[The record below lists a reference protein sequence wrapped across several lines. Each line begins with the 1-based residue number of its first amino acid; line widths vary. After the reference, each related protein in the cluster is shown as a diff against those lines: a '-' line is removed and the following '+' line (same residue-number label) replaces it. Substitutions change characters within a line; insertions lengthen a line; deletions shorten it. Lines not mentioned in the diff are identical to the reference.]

1 LGRITAMLSDFDG
14 TLCPT
19 SDIRSGHNNSY
30 MIPQPLEDI
39 LTKMSLTIPISIV
52 TSKDYDFI
60 YPKTKKFS
68 KILSCI
74 LGLETFVIDKKEQIN
89 QDKNFLNKD
98 FDYEMLETNSLILA
112 DATAYLEKNNQE
124 LNIEK
129 KFLKGTKNLL
139 GGITV
144 DWRHDPDWN
153 RNKKKYEQIVRE
165 SISTTLNN
173 SQQKGE
179 GIISKEKLE
188 YYTSH
193 LFIQEYSTHPFI
205 DLYIAKVSK
214 GDAFDIVVSKLSQIS
229 DIRGQIM
236 YFGDSENDNPAFR
249 KSDISIG
256 VVSDD
261 RLRPSL
267 DCTYTIKFE
276 NLSIF
281 LKRLVENNYI
291 FSESLLTHR

>member
-1 LGRITAMLSDFDG
+1 MGRITAMLSDFDG

-291 FSESLLTHR
+291 FSESLLTF

>member
-144 DWRHDPDWN
+144 DWRHDSDWN

-236 YFGDSENDNPAFR
+236 YLGDSENDNPAFR
-249 KSDISIG
+249 KSDTSIG
-256 VVSDD
+256 VVSDE

>member
-1 LGRITAMLSDFDG
+1 MLSDFDG

-144 DWRHDPDWN
+144 DWRHDSDWN

-291 FSESLLTHR
+291 FSESLLIF

>member
-1 LGRITAMLSDFDG
+1 MLSDFDG

-144 DWRHDPDWN
+144 DWRHDSDWN

-229 DIRGQIM
+229 DISGQIM
-236 YFGDSENDNPAFR
+236 YLGDSENDNPAFR
-249 KSDISIG
+249 KSDTSIG
-256 VVSDD
+256 VVSDE

-291 FSESLLTHR
+291 FSESLLTF

>member
-1 LGRITAMLSDFDG
+1 MLSDFDG

-98 FDYEMLETNSLILA
+98 FDYKILEINSAILA
-112 DATAYLEKNNQE
+112 DTTAYLEKNNQE

-129 KFLKGTKNLL
+129 KFLKGKNNLL
-139 GGITV
+139 GGNTV
-144 DWRHDPDWN
+144 DWRHDSDWN
-153 RNKKKYEQIVRE
+153 RNKKKYEHVVRE
-165 SISTTLNN
+165 SISTTLKKF
-173 SQQKGE
+173 QQKGE

-291 FSESLLTHR
+291 FSESLLTF